1 VKTQIHNG
9 FQPRRKKAH
18 QGFSL
23 VEVMISIAL
32 LTIGLLSLL
41 GIFGYAMAATQGSQE
56 NATAKLLADEAMEGI
71 LTARETANIS
81 WAQINNT
88 GSGGIFL
95 PGFLPI
101 DCAGADGIIGTAD
114 DAACGPQI
122 LEQPGPSGVYVGTCP
137 PDTCNTLTNFTRQ
150 ILIAPV
156 IVGGIPSTTL
166 NSVTITINYT
176 LPGFKVP
183 KQYILNT
190 FISPYR

>member
-1 VKTQIHNG
+1 MKAKINNG
-9 FQPRRKKAH
+9 FRRRGRKAH

-41 GIFGYAMAATQGSQE
+41 GIFGYAMAVTQGSQE

-114 DAACGPQI
+114 DAACGAQV
-122 LEQPGPSGVYVGTCP
+122 LEQPGPTGIYVGTCP
-137 PDTCNTLTNFTRQ
+137 PDICNNLTNFQRQ
-150 ILIAPV
+150 ISIAPV
-156 IVGGIPSTTL
+156 IVGGVPSTTL
-166 NSVTITINYT
+166 NSVTITIQYT

-183 KQYILNT
+183 KQYILST